1 MRSTPTASS
10 TPCCS
15 NAAQPRSESI
25 PVVSFT
31 TGTEAYGRGV
41 GRYSSAL
48 AQALCDAAGVAD
60 GDAALDVGCG
70 PGALVSELARRLGA
84 HRVAGIDPSAPFV
97 AVARLR

>member
-10 TPCCS
+10 TRSCS

-41 GRYSSAL
+41 GRYSNAL
-48 AQALCDAAGVAD
+48 AQALCDAAGGAD
-60 GDAALDVGCG
+60 RDAALGVGCG
-70 PGALVSELARRLGA
+70 AGGLLPGVAPAPRPPPVPRVRPLGALRR
-84 HRVAGIDPSAPFV
+84 PCP
-97 AVARLR
+97 